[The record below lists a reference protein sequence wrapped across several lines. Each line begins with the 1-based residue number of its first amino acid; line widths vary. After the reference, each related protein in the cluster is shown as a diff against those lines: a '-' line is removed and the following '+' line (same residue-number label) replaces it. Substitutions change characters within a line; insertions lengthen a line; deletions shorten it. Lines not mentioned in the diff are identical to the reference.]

1 MKKPGKGLVLTLN
14 LALPGLG
21 QIVSGR
27 WLAGGVMML
36 LAVAFFL
43 LGVYF
48 VFAPLFAMIR
58 ELIDD
63 PGSAAEYRSKPLCTF
78 GECASPAGRKKPMQ
92 KPTISVTASPG
103 RLKPTASALG

>member
-48 VFAPLFAMIR
+48 V
-58 ELIDD
+58 D
-63 PGSAAEYRSKPLCTF
+63 PASAAEYKINLVNVFASFGLLALVWIICIADGLRSGGKNK
-78 GECASPAGRKKPMQ
+78 EHDHE
-92 KPTISVTASPG
+92 
-103 RLKPTASALG
+103 

>member
-48 VFAPLFAMIR
+48 VFAPLFAMIPAVR
-58 ELIDD
+58 RNT
-63 PGSAAEYRSKPLCTF
+63 RST
-78 GECASPAGRKKPMQ
+78 S
-92 KPTISVTASPG
+92 
-103 RLKPTASALG
+103 

>member
-36 LAVAFFL
+36 LAVAVDDRLAFFENGIEKRGFADVWSADDGDGRQRICLSL
-43 LGVYF
+43 LFTHGHVPYF
-48 VFAPLFAMIR
+48 CR
-58 ELIDD
+58 
-63 PGSAAEYRSKPLCTF
+63 RS
-78 GECASPAGRKKPMQ
+78 GGRP
-92 KPTISVTASPG
+92 
-103 RLKPTASALG
+103 RCR